1 MKGFEAYKLHAVQA
15 RLHLAIKS
23 IVERYRTDGK
33 VLTWRLA
40 HEIEGEA
47 LRVLE
52 EAGDLERKY
61 IRMMRM
67 SYWGFIPRIDE
78 PVQIDGQDAIPT
90 ALSLI
95 DRAYHSF
102 H

>member
-1 MKGFEAYKLHAVQA
+1 MRGFEFYKLHAVQE

-33 VLTWRLA
+33 ILTWRLA
-40 HEIEGEA
+40 HQIEREA
-47 LRVLE
+47 LHVLE
-52 EAGDLERKY
+52 KAGDLDRKY

-67 SYWGFIPRIDE
+67 SQWGYIPKLDE
-78 PVQIDGQDAIPT
+78 PVEFEEHESLPP

-95 DRAYHSF
+95 GQVYRSLH
-102 H
+102 